1 MHIAR
6 HPLSLVAVA
15 AMLALGACANPP
27 GDAAAQAQAAQA
39 GNEVVAPAAEA
50 EAVADADASATPC
63 NADAAQSYIGQDASE
78 ATVAAAQAAAGATGA
93 LRVIKPGQ
101 PVTMDFRADRLN
113 VEVDD
118 GNAIVRI
125 TCG

>member
-1 MHIAR
+1 MNIAR
-6 HPLSLVAVA
+6 PLPLA
-15 AMLALGACANPP
+15 ALAATLALCACATSP

-39 GNEVVAPAAEA
+39 GNDVIAP
-50 EAVADADASATPC
+50 VPADAATQC
-63 NADAAQSYIGQDASE
+63 DADAAQSYVGQEASDTTIAQAQDA
-78 ATVAAAQAAAGATGA
+78 TGATGA

-118 GNAIVRI
+118 DNTIVRI

>member
-1 MHIAR
+1 MNIAR
-6 HPLSLVAVA
+6 HPLSLVALA
-15 AMLALGACANPP
+15 AMLALGACSTSP

-39 GNEVVAPAAEA
+39 GNDVIAPVPAPDAAGP
-50 EAVADADASATPC
+50 ADAATQC

-78 ATVAAAQAAAGATGA
+78 ATVAEAKAAAGATGA
-93 LRVIKPGQ
+93 VRVIQPGQ

>member
-1 MHIAR
+1 MNIAR
-6 HPLSLVAVA
+6 HPLSLVALS
-15 AMLALGACANPP
+15 AMLALGACSTSP

-39 GNEVVAPAAEA
+39 GNDVIAPAPAPDP
-50 EAVADADASATPC
+50 ADAAAQCD
-63 NADAAQSYIGQDASE
+63 ADAAQSYIGQDASE
-78 ATVAAAQAAAGATGA
+78 ATVAEAKATAGATGA

-101 PVTMDFRADRLN
+101 AVTMDFRADRLN

>member
-1 MHIAR
+1 MNIAR
-6 HPLSLVAVA
+6 HPLSLVALA
-15 AMLALGACANPP
+15 AMLALGACSTSP

-39 GNEVVAPAAEA
+39 GNAVIAPDATAPAPDP
-50 EAVADADASATPC
+50 ADTATQC
-63 NADAAQSYIGQDASE
+63 DADAAQSYIGQDASE
-78 ATVAAAQAAAGATGA
+78 ATVAQAKAAAGATGA

-101 PVTMDFRADRLN
+101 AVTMDFRADRLN

>member
-1 MHIAR
+1 MNIAR
-6 HPLSLVAVA
+6 HPLSLVALA
-15 AMLALGACANPP
+15 AMLALGACTTSP
-27 GDAAAQAQAAQA
+27 GDAASQAQAAQA
-39 GNEVVAPAAEA
+39 GNEVIAPDPAAPAPDQADTA
-50 EAVADADASATPC
+50 AQCDADAV
-63 NADAAQSYIGQDASE
+63 QSYIGQNASE
-78 ATVAAAQAAAGATGA
+78 SAVAEAKAAAGATGA
-93 LRVIKPGQ
+93 VRVIQPGQ